1 METIMQGKEKKHNS
15 GGVEQIGRLGRV
27 CEKVD
32 EQEAYEIKKGARIQE
47 GHKKVVERGRKR
59 KK

>member
-15 GGVEQIGRLGRV
+15 GGVEQIGRVGRV

-32 EQEAYEIKKGARIQE
+32 EQEAYEIKKGARI
-47 GHKKVVERGRKR
+47 
-59 KK
+59 